1 MKRDLRIQN
10 RILEHARKLFFRKG
24 YRKVTVDEI
33 ASSMSISKKT
43 IYKHFSSKKE
53 ILEKTFDLYKAN
65 ITEDINRIQENQDL
79 AFPEKLKKVL
89 SSIGVNLSGMNAI
102 LFRDI
107 QEYVPDLWEKI
118 RTYKYE
124 AAYLRFNKLIEEGR
138 KYGYIKKEVNRAVV
152 VALYASAIEY
162 LLDPIF
168 IKNLPDELNHE
179 IPPLAIDVFD
189 NAIKIIYEGIL
200 TPDSISSLD

>member
-1 MKRDLRIQN
+1 MNRDQRIQN
-10 RILEHARKLFFRKG
+10 HILKQAQKLFFRKG

-33 ASSMSISKKT
+33 ASAMSISKKT

-53 ILEKTFDLYKAN
+53 ILEKTFDLYKEN
-65 ITEDINRIQENQDL
+65 ITEDINRILEDQDL

-102 LFRDI
+102 LFKDI
-107 QEYVPDLWEKI
+107 HEYVPDLWERI

-162 LLDPIF
+162 LLDPVF
-168 IKNLPDELNHE
+168 IKSLPDELNHE
-179 IPPLAIDVFD
+179 IPSLAIDVFD

-200 TPDSISSLD
+200 TPETISSLK